1 MGCCST
7 RENETEIERVI
18 SKENRQVN
26 KHISEIYIE
35 EDEKIN
41 DKKEVKPEKRTSKTD
56 ITINHNDYRKR
67 LGDFL
72 DEDENKKN
80 DDDYMRIVQYGKRG
94 TFKNEEIVLPEE
106 SIGKKKNLKLSFD
119 QEDNTN
125 RRDLSNE
132 RERLNSTYKS
142 ILKDKSKEI
151 KQQTPSQKEDNQKD
165 KSHNHNQIESKR
177 ESRRNIQGESTR
189 KMNEIEIYN
198 EKIRKIK
205 QSELQKELD
214 FPSIQERVKSM
225 EKKYCNENV
234 KSNSDYD
241 YNNTNKFSE
250 NEEDSNKNRHIV
262 NKKKKKRNEF
272 QE

>member
-26 KHISEIYIE
+26 KHISEIYID
-35 EDEKIN
+35 EDEKIE
-41 DKKEVKPEKRTSKTD
+41 DKKEVKTEKRTSKTG
-56 ITINHNDYRKR
+56 ITINHNEYRKR

-80 DDDYMRIVQYGKRG
+80 DDEYMRIVQYGKRG
-94 TFKNEEIVLPEE
+94 TFKNEEIAVIQEE

-119 QEDNTN
+119 QEDNNN
-125 RRDLSNE
+125 RRDLSNDKE
-132 RERLNSTYKS
+132 KEKERLNNTYKS

-151 KQQTPSQKEDNQKD
+151 KEDNQKD
-165 KSHNHNQIESKR
+165 KSHNQKESKR
-177 ESRRNIQGESTR
+177 ESRRNIQGQLTS
-189 KMNEIEIYN
+189 KVNEMEIYN
-198 EKIRKIK
+198 DKIRKIK
-205 QSELQKELD
+205 QSQLQKELE

-234 KSNSDYD
+234 KSNSDY
-241 YNNTNKFSE
+241 NTNKFSE
-250 NEEDSNKNRHIV
+250 NDEDSNKNRHIV